1 MLRRSAALG
10 FSASPMNH
18 IKVMVGVKRVVD
30 YNVKVRV
37 KDGKVLTEGVKMSPN
52 PFDEI
57 AIEEAVRLKEKK
69 IATEIIAITIGE
81 KKSEEVLR
89 TALALGADK
98 AIHIVTPNN
107 APLESLAV
115 AKIFA
120 KLHEEIKPDMWM
132 LGKQSVD
139 GDFGV
144 TPQILAGLI
153 DAPQGT
159 FASEIVLAEDKKS
172 VKVTREIDAGSQIV
186 NLNLPC
192 VIAADLRLNT
202 PRLPKLPNIMKAR
215 KVAIDSREIASL
227 GLETK
232 SHLTETNV
240 EEPAA
245 RKAGIKVADVAE
257 LYNKLKNEAKVI

>member
-1 MLRRSAALG
+1 MFRRSAALG
-10 FSASPMNH
+10 FSATPMNH
-18 IKVMVGVKRVVD
+18 LKVMVGVKRVVD

-69 IATEIIAITIGE
+69 IVTEIIAVTIGE

-89 TALALGADK
+89 TALALGCDK
-98 AIHIVTPNN
+98 AVHVVTPTNE
-107 APLESLAV
+107 PLESLAV

-120 KLHEEIKPDMWM
+120 KLHADIKPDMWL
-132 LGKQSVD
+132 LGKQAVD

-159 FASEIVLAEDKKS
+159 FASEVAINDDKKS
-172 VKVTREIDAGSQIV
+172 IKVTREIDAGRQVV

-192 VIAADLRLNT
+192 VVAADLRLNT

-215 KVAIDSREIASL
+215 KVAIDTRDIASL
-227 GLETK
+227 GVDTK
-232 SHLTETNV
+232 AHLSEVSVV
-240 EEPAA
+240 EPES
-245 RKAGIKVADVAE
+245 RKAGVKVADVDE